1 MNKDKI
7 EKAAETVRLAE
18 RLVRPFARLTRAIRR
33 AIRRNRQESIAEE
46 RELQRRLNAEAEKR
60 RKGES

>member
-18 RLVRPFARLTRAIRR
+18 RLVRPFARLAQAIRR

-60 RKGES
+60 RKGEL